1 MPKGF
6 FESTSNTS
14 YMYKY
19 WGVKSM
25 VDPNIVET
33 YTVGKEGFIVALC
46 EVLGVKYQFYREN

>member
-1 MPKGF
+1 
-6 FESTSNTS
+6 
-14 YMYKY
+14 
-19 WGVKSM
+19 M